1 MRRAEIVRNSA
12 RLIQYF
18 TQEGLEEFVETG
30 VLAEYPKEY
39 VRPLTVEERIQ
50 AIDCLLEFFDRDN
63 IEFGMIRNECMHVKK
78 TINVFL
84 SSVCGLNLILNDE
97 KQGLRHMW
105 IDEPSICH
113 AFYTFISRMA
123 EKRDVLS
130 KNETRTV
137 LVEKRD
143 FLAGLLEE
151 KRDII

>member
-1 MRRAEIVRNSA
+1 M
-12 RLIQYF
+12 
-18 TQEGLEEFVETG
+18 
-30 VLAEYPKEY
+30 
-39 VRPLTVEERIQ
+39 RPLTVEERIQ

-63 IEFGMIRNECMHVKK
+63 IEFGMIRNERMHVKK

-113 AFYTFISRMA
+113 AFYTFISQMA

-130 KNETRTV
+130 KNETRKV
-137 LVEKRD
+137 LMEKRD
-143 FLAGLLEE
+143 FLAGLLE
-151 KRDII
+151 